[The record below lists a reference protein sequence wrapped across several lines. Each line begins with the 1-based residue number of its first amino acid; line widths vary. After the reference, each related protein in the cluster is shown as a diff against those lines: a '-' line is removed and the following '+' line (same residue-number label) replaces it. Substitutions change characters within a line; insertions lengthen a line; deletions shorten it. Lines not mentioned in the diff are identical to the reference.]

1 MAEINE
7 TPSGMRTHIGFFGKT
22 NSGKSSLI
30 NALAG
35 QDVSIVSSEPGTT
48 TDPVYKAVE
57 ISPIGPCLL
66 IDTAGLE
73 DETTLGGL
81 REERTTKALEESDVV
96 VLVLEPDSYI
106 YSETIVKKLLEK
118 IDDKVSVIPVITKTD
133 SADSEAI
140 DELKERIAADIGD
153 LLDSMVYVSSQIGNG
168 IDEAGM
174 PYENIICVSSRTGD
188 GINDLR
194 KAIIDAVGCLP
205 KQTVLQGMVTEGD
218 IVMLVMPQDK
228 QAPKGRLILPQ
239 VTTLRELL
247 DVHAR
252 TICVAPEEMSSA
264 LSMLKEAPSLI
275 ITDSQVFDYVYER
288 KPEESRL
295 TSFSILFAGLKGDI
309 AVFTEGAKAIDSLRP
324 GSRILVAES
333 CSHAPLEEDIGREKI
348 PNLLRKKIGGEIIV
362 DIAAGKDFPED
373 LSGYDLILQC
383 GGCMVNRRQIMN
395 RVNKAV
401 SQGIPITNYGIAIA
415 HLKGILD
422 KVG

>member
-118 IDDKVSVIPVITKTD
+118 IDDKVPVIPVMTKTD
-133 SADSEAI
+133 SVDREAL
-140 DELKERIAADIGD
+140 DELKEKIAADGI
-153 LLDSMVYVSSQIGNG
+153 SYVGSRTGES
-168 IDEAGM
+168 IDEAGIS
-174 PYENIICVSSRTGD
+174 ENIICVSSRTGD
-188 GINDLR
+188 GIDDLR

-205 KQTVLQGMVTEGD
+205 TRTVLQGMVAEDD

-295 TSFSILFAGLKGDI
+295 TSFSI
-309 AVFTEGAKAIDSLRP
+309 
-324 GSRILVAES
+324 
-333 CSHAPLEEDIGREKI
+333 
-348 PNLLRKKIGGEIIV
+348 
-362 DIAAGKDFPED
+362 
-373 LSGYDLILQC
+373 
-383 GGCMVNRRQIMN
+383 
-395 RVNKAV
+395 
-401 SQGIPITNYGIAIA
+401 
-415 HLKGILD
+415 
-422 KVG
+422 